1 MEPKKWMSEKEIILK
16 SKHLGPMVEDA
27 FYQEKMMI
35 LKLTDKEKFDYMV
48 SKMNYCKRKEYSSG
62 KALDLNVNKGDLAYI
77 DFGQAYQHE
86 IGYLHFGLVMTVKR
100 GKAFVVPLSGKYKAY
115 LEAYDNKGNPT
126 GKRHLMRLGYI
137 EGLTKVSV
145 LFINDSKWI
154 NTSRIIE
161 IKAHI
166 DVNGEIFKEVQKRII
181 EMIIE

>member
-16 SKHLGPMVEDA
+16 SKRLGPMIEDA
-27 FYQEKMMI
+27 FYQERIMI
-35 LKLTDKEKFDYMV
+35 LKLGDKEVFDYMV
-48 SKMNYCKRKEYSSG
+48 SKMNYCRRKEYPSC
-62 KALDLNVNKGDLAYI
+62 KTLDINIEKGDLAYI

-86 IGYLHFGLVMTVKR
+86 IGYLHFGLVITVKR

-115 LEAYDNKGNPT
+115 LEAYDEKDNPT

-161 IKAHI
+161 VKAHI
-166 DVNGEIFKEVQKRII
+166 DINGKIFNEVQKRII
-181 EMIIE
+181 EMITE

>member
-1 MEPKKWMSEKEIILK
+1 
-16 SKHLGPMVEDA
+16 
-27 FYQEKMMI
+27 
-35 LKLTDKEKFDYMV
+35 
-48 SKMNYCKRKEYSSG
+48 
-62 KALDLNVNKGDLAYI
+62 
-77 DFGQAYQHE
+77 
-86 IGYLHFGLVMTVKR
+86 
-100 GKAFVVPLSGKYKAY
+100 
-115 LEAYDNKGNPT
+115 
-126 GKRHLMRLGYI
+126 MRLGYI

>member
-1 MEPKKWMSEKEIILK
+1 MCIR
-16 SKHLGPMVEDA
+16 D
-27 FYQEKMMI
+27 
-35 LKLTDKEKFDYMV
+35 
-48 SKMNYCKRKEYSSG
+48 R
-62 KALDLNVNKGDLAYI
+62 
-77 DFGQAYQHE
+77 
-86 IGYLHFGLVMTVKR
+86 
-100 GKAFVVPLSGKYKAY
+100 
-115 LEAYDNKGNPT
+115 
-126 GKRHLMRLGYI
+126 YI